1 VSEYSDAVLAHFRAP
16 VGAGRLTP
24 GAPGVAC
31 GEARDAQ
38 GGQRVRLHVR
48 LEHARLAD
56 VRFQAFG
63 CPVTIAVASAA
74 VEQLA
79 GRGRDA
85 ALALTADALAAA
97 LALAPEQAR
106 LAELPLRALRLALA
120 YLAPPMPPKSDNL
133 TPSPS
138 HVSRADRAA
147 LLRHR
152 SVTLWL
158 TGLSGSGKST
168 LARALEQELVSRGVL
183 AYVLDGDNVRDG
195 LCADLGF
202 SPEDRVENIRRV
214 GEVAKLMNDAGVLV
228 LTAFISPYRDDRAR
242 VRAALP
248 PGEFL
253 EVFVDCPLEICERR
267 DPKGLYRKARAGAI
281 AEFTGISAPYE
292 PPDAPELRVA
302 TGTQP
307 LAESVHALLAA
318 LEARGLIPAARAA
331 DKT

>member
-1 VSEYSDAVLAHFRAP
+1 VSEYSAAVLAHFHAP

-24 GAPGVAC
+24 GGPGVTC

-38 GGQRVRLHVR
+38 GGQRVRMHVR
-48 LEHARLAD
+48 LDADARLSE

-63 CPVTIAVASAA
+63 CPVTIAVASVA
-74 VEQLA
+74 VELVA
-79 GRGRDA
+79 GRGRE
-85 ALALTADALAAA
+85 AA
-97 LALAPEQAR
+97 LALAPEALAEALELAPDQLR
-106 LAELPLRALRLALA
+106 LAELPVRALRLALA
-120 YLAPPMPPKSDNL
+120 YPARPMSPKSENL

-138 HVSRADRAA
+138 HVSRDERTA

-152 SVTLWL
+152 SPTLWF

-168 LARALEQELVSRGVL
+168 LARALERELVARGVL

-242 VRAALP
+242 VRATLP

-253 EVFVDCPLEICERR
+253 EVFVDCPLEICEQR

-281 AEFTGISAPYE
+281 SDFTGVSAPYE
-292 PPDAPELRVA
+292 PPFAPELRIA
-302 TGTQP
+302 TGSQP
-307 LAESVHALLAA
+307 LDAGVHELLAA
-318 LEARGLIPAARAA
+318 LEARGLIPAAR
-331 DKT
+331 

>member
-1 VSEYSDAVLAHFRAP
+1 VSEYSAAVLAHFSEP
-16 VGAGRLTP
+16 VGAGRLP
-24 GAPGVAC
+24 AAPGETAC
-31 GEARDAQ
+31 GEAQDAA
-38 GGQRVRLHVR
+38 GGQRVRVHVR
-48 LEHARLAD
+48 LGAGARLED

-74 VEQLA
+74 VERVT
-79 GRGRDA
+79 GKDRDA
-85 ALALTADALAAA
+85 ALALEPGALACA
-97 LALAPEQAR
+97 LELTPDQAR
-106 LAELPLRALRLALA
+106 LAELPVRALRLALA
-120 YLAPPMPPKSDNL
+120 YLARPMSPKSANL

-138 HVSRADRAA
+138 HVSRGDREA

-152 SVTLWL
+152 SVTLWF

-168 LARALEQELVSRGVL
+168 LARAVEQELVRRGVL

-202 SPEDRVENIRRV
+202 SAEDRVENIRRV

-242 VRAALP
+242 VRATLP

-267 DPKGLYRKARAGAI
+267 DPKGLYRKARAGEI

-292 PPDAPELRVA
+292 PPAAPELVVA

-307 LAESVHALLAA
+307 LADSVRGVLAA
-318 LEARGLIPAARAA
+318 LEARGLIPAAR
-331 DKT
+331 

>member
-1 VSEYSDAVLAHFRAP
+1 VSEYSAAVLAHFRAP

-24 GAPGVAC
+24 GAGVAS
-31 GEARDAQ
+31 GEARDAV
-38 GGQRVRLHVR
+38 GGQRVRMHVR
-48 LEHARLAD
+48 LGDGARLAE

-74 VEQLA
+74 VERVA
-79 GRGRDA
+79 GREREA
-85 ALALTADALAAA
+85 ALALGAEALAAA
-97 LALAPEQAR
+97 LELAPQQAP
-106 LAELPLRALRLALA
+106 LAELPVRALRLALA
-120 YLAPPMPPKSDNL
+120 YLAAPMAPKSENL

-138 HVSRADRAA
+138 HVSRAQRAA
-147 LLRHR
+147 LLGHR
-152 SVTLWL
+152 AVTLWF

-168 LARALEQELVSRGVL
+168 LARAVEQELVARGVL

-281 AEFTGISAPYE
+281 ADFTGISAPYE
-292 PPDAPELRVA
+292 PPSTPELRVA

-307 LAESVHALLAA
+307 LAESVREVLGA
-318 LEARGLIPAARAA
+318 LESRGLIPAAR
-331 DKT
+331 